1 MKYLS
6 LGRQEFSNLIN
17 ENLIYVDKT
26 EYIFRLITEG
36 RAYFLSRPRRFGKSL
51 LVNTLK
57 EIFLGNQHYFKDLWI
72 ENKIEWKK
80 YPVIQLDFS
89 SMSYREQPLQ
99 IAIQKKLQSCADS
112 YEITLK
118 GQDSKEMFENLITQL
133 FEQTQQQVVI
143 LIDEYDKPIIDYLHD
158 IPQAEENREVL
169 KNLYST
175 LKPTDKYLK
184 FVFITGVS
192 KFAKVSIFSDL
203 NHLTDIT
210 LDKHYAKMLGYTQN
224 ELEFYFAD
232 KLKSAATSL
241 ELTEKELLEK
251 VKYWYNGYSWDAKST
266 VYNPFSVQNFL
277 LQEKFSN
284 FWFSTGTP
292 TFLTKILHEDFN
304 YNLKNIEAGSE
315 SFDTHKLD
323 KLNIIALL
331 FQTGYLTIKE
341 DLGFGIYLLDYPNL
355 EVRDSLSRF
364 MISDLANQDVGNI
377 HPLVFRLYRALKKA
391 DFEEF
396 FDIFKTLFASI
407 PYAIFIANSEN
418 YYNSIIFLTLNLL
431 GFFVKSEVMHNKG
444 RLDII
449 VEFDDKIIIIEFKLD
464 KSAQIALQQIKD
476 KGYANPFLQAQKT
489 IYLIGVNLKKEE
501 KNIGEYIVEI
511 L

>member
-80 YPVIQLDFS
+80 YPVIQLDMAS
-89 SMSYREQPLQ
+89 LDYREQTLLV
-99 IAIQKKLQSCADS
+99 ALQKKLHRIADS
-112 YEITLK
+112 YQIPLEITTP
-118 GQDSKEMFENLITQL
+118 KEMFENLITQL

-143 LIDEYDKPIIDYLHD
+143 LIDEYDKPIIDYLHN
-158 IPQAEENREVL
+158 IPQAEENREAL

-210 LDKHYAKMLGYTQN
+210 LDKDYAKMLGYTQN

-292 TFLTKILHEDFN
+292 TFD
-304 YNLKNIEAGSE
+304 KNI
-315 SFDTHKLD
+315 T
-323 KLNIIALL
+323 
-331 FQTGYLTIKE
+331 
-341 DLGFGIYLLDYPNL
+341 
-355 EVRDSLSRF
+355 
-364 MISDLANQDVGNI
+364 
-377 HPLVFRLYRALKKA
+377 
-391 DFEEF
+391 
-396 FDIFKTLFASI
+396 
-407 PYAIFIANSEN
+407 
-418 YYNSIIFLTLNLL
+418 
-431 GFFVKSEVMHNKG
+431 
-444 RLDII
+444 
-449 VEFDDKIIIIEFKLD
+449 
-464 KSAQIALQQIKD
+464 
-476 KGYANPFLQAQKT
+476 
-489 IYLIGVNLKKEE
+489 
-501 KNIGEYIVEI
+501 
-511 L
+511 